1 VLPFILRGVGVLRM
15 DSEKMPIGPRREL
28 GERLGDSLTPQYLSA
43 VPHDDRDI
51 VKVRGWGCFRRPPFR
66 LIVLLGGRDVDGSFE
81 RLSLVEHGAGT
92 DDSDRVRPR

>member
-1 VLPFILRGVGVLRM
+1 
-15 DSEKMPIGPRREL
+15 
-28 GERLGDSLTPQYLSA
+28 
-43 VPHDDRDI
+43 
-51 VKVRGWGCFRRPPFR
+51 